1 MGSWGRV
8 SQEGLI
14 GAQDLGQTI
23 RLYGVQGNMIVTDHG
38 TCKLH
43 TEVNM
48 RGDGGHELGL

>member
-1 MGSWGRV
+1 MGSWGRS

-14 GAQDLGQTI
+14 GAQDSGQTI

-48 RGDGGHELGL
+48 RGDGGHELDL